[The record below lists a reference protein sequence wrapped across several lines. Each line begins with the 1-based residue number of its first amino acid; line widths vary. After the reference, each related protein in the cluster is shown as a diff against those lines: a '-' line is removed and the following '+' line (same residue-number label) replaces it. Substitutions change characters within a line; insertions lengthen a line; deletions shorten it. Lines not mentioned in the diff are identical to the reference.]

1 MQILYLAKSGNLLV
15 QPSLLNLCSNLT
27 QEPWYRLSFSNY
39 RKEIGVVGPTRN
51 NVLVKV
57 LSDSRS
63 SKLTLIH
70 SQIETL
76 SPRYF
81 PKYLHSAFAKSR
93 HFGSFFGCGV
103 FVASNMTVGANKQV
117 ARVVG
122 KKI

>member
-1 MQILYLAKSGNLLV
+1 
-15 QPSLLNLCSNLT
+15 
-27 QEPWYRLSFSNY
+27 LSDY
-39 RKEIGVVGPTRN
+39 WKEIGVVGPARN

-63 SKLTLIH
+63 SNLTLIH

-76 SPRYF
+76 RSRNF
-81 PKYLHSAFAKSR
+81 PKYLHSALAKSR
-93 HFGSFFGCGV
+93 HFGGFLGCGV